1 MLAAQRDRVELVEL
15 FLVYG
20 ADVRVLDDNYKSAIH
35 YAKKNSRLGLVR
47 FCVINYVITTVVLT
61 HDTEVVS
68 EVKCEVQC
76 QKICENFFAKFIVK
90 HH

>member
-47 FCVINYVITTVVLT
+47 FCIITTVFLT
-61 HDTEVVS
+61 HN
-68 EVKCEVQC
+68 K
-76 QKICENFFAKFIVK
+76 K
-90 HH
+90 

>member
-20 ADVRVLDDNYKSAIH
+20 ADVRLLDDNYKSAIH

-47 FCVINYVITTVVLT
+47 FCIITTAFLIYN
-61 HDTEVVS
+61 
-68 EVKCEVQC
+68 K
-76 QKICENFFAKFIVK
+76 K
-90 HH
+90 